1 MQNNINNSLVLQ
13 KYFGQKLTQVNLW
26 TLSGAIGGRIGE
38 ACIFKIVGSY
48 LLWEQTTTIIRIRNP
63 SGSMI
68 ATDYASKNC

>member
-38 ACIFKIVGSY
+38 Y
-48 LLWEQTTTIIRIRNP
+48 LKLWV
-63 SGSMI
+63 
-68 ATDYASKNC
+68 ATYYGNGLSQ